1 MSRGT
6 SANIFGT
13 KCEVSFSNILWLIIR
28 TIFLYICSPS
38 RNNPFTSMNYRNVFL
53 LNVFLA
59 YLINA
64 SAQSGCIDPQAN
76 NYDPTAIVN
85 DGSCLYQQTSLPLAF
100 HCFIDAAKLDETS
113 GIMKLGN
120 DFWTHVDDT
129 DNSIYRIDTES
140 DSIFQKVTILNSTN
154 QDWEDMFCDDNY
166 IYIGDIGNNGG
177 NRHNLR
183 YYRIDRTEVDSTTT
197 SVNAEKIKFT
207 YSDQTV
213 FNTNNGNYYDC
224 EAFIV
229 LHDTI
234 HMFTKG
240 WRNRW
245 TKHYML
251 PAIPGTQVA
260 QLVDSFNVDGLITSA
275 AIQGDSLV
283 VLLGLN
289 YVNGSKSFV
298 WTLSGFTGSDFFG
311 GNKRRF
317 EIGNIN
323 NVGQVEAIC
332 FSDTNKCFI
341 TNEELSATPSQI
353 REVDLNPFM
362 INLNAPVGISNP
374 VSEDDFQVYPNPFA
388 GNTNFDY
395 TLQKPS
401 RVSIEVFNAVGE
413 RIVTLADSEAQQAGS
428 HSYQIRDLSPGIYFL
443 RFSAG
448 KSSVIRRI
456 VSM

>member
-1 MSRGT
+1 MSYK
-6 SANIFGT
+6 SVLF
-13 KCEVSFSNILWLIIR
+13 
-28 TIFLYICSPS
+28 
-38 RNNPFTSMNYRNVFL
+38 
-53 LNVFLA
+53 LNVWLL
-59 YLINA
+59 YLSNA
-64 SAQSGCIDPQAN
+64 SAQTGCIDIQAT

-85 DGSCLYQQTSLPLAF
+85 DGSCLYQQTTLPLTF

-120 DFWTHVDDT
+120 DFWMHVDDS
-129 DNSIYRIDTES
+129 DKSIYRIDTQS
-140 DSIFQKVTILNSTN
+140 DSIFQKVTILNSSN
-154 QDWEDMFCDDNY
+154 QDWEDIFCDDKY
-166 IYIGDIGNNGG
+166 VYIGDIGNNGG

-183 YYRIDRTEVDSTTT
+183 FYRIDRTEIDSTTT
-197 SVNAEKIKFT
+197 SVNSEKIKFT

-251 PAIPGTQVA
+251 PAVPGSQVA

-298 WTLSGFTGSDFFG
+298 WTLSNFTGSDFFG

-341 TNEELSATPSQI
+341 TNEGLSATPPQI
-353 REVDLNPFM
+353 REIDLNPFLISM
-362 INLNAPVGISNP
+362 SVPVGIGKP
-374 VSEDDFQVYPNPFA
+374 ADERDFNVYPNPFA
-388 GNTNFDY
+388 GNTNFEY
-395 TLQKPS
+395 TLQQAS
-401 RVSIEVFNAVGE
+401 QVSIEIVNAVGE
-413 RIVTLADSEAQQAGS
+413 RVQTLADSEKQHAGKYS
-428 HSYQIRDLSPGIYFL
+428 FQIGDLSPGIYFL
-443 RFSAG
+443 RFTAG
-448 KSSVIRRI
+448 DQSVIRRI
-456 VSM
+456 VSL